1 MSISKILLGVG
12 AMFAVNMAIGKLLA
26 AMGVEGLAQHMTA
39 FFFAAFAGGW
49 IARKRFMLAA
59 IGYWAVAWC
68 VVIYILYSIAL
79 PTGQASLRGIIGFN
93 VLPIAFTYG
102 AVFVGAGLGQML
114 ATWRHSR
121 ASATAT

>member
-1 MSISKILLGVG
+1 MSISKVLLSVG

-26 AMGVEGLAQHMTA
+26 AMGVEGLVQYMTA
-39 FFFAAFAGGW
+39 FFFAAFAGGL
-49 IARKRFMLAA
+49 IARKHFMLVA
-59 IGYWAVAWC
+59 IGYWAVVWC

-79 PTGQASLRGIIGFN
+79 PAGPVSLRDIVGFN

-114 ATWRHSR
+114 STWRHSR